1 MIAFLSDANPVN
13 LADKAS
19 MKLAGGLARLLVA
32 VALCIMA
39 APLRAVEP
47 ETRVLVLIATHPYV
61 PGLLALD
68 NAMRE
73 ELAKDTTQRFQFFS
87 ESLDAQRFAF
97 GDFDQEF
104 RALLAKKYTGL
115 KIDFI
120 VAVTK
125 PALDFANRYG
135 SDLWPGAQILF
146 HSVPNYLLDGL
157 ALSERTKGVREGRD
171 IGRTVDLARRLQPGA
186 QRILVLA
193 GVSDYD
199 KDFADEARRVLAAR
213 NETAE
218 TRYLIGLPQPEL
230 VEIIAREPASTIVLY
245 LAQFRDRVGRPYTPR
260 EVLRAISAESTAP
273 TYGVFE
279 TYLGY
284 GIAAGVVQSYDD
296 LGRTVAKLLI
306 QMRAGASVPALSDVP
321 AECVADVHA
330 LNKWSLDEHSL
341 PPGCEIRFAERPL
354 WREYPLQILSALA
367 VVLLQAAL
375 IAWLLL
381 ERQRRKRAAEQMG
394 RAQAETGRYR
404 ESLAHLVRVHAV
416 GEMSAAIV
424 HEINQPLVAIQ
435 NYALAARRRL
445 AGTVDAAK
453 VEDLLD
459 KIGEQA
465 SRAGDVLRSL
475 RTMVKKHESE
485 TTRIEVGQL
494 VADTLKLVEMESR
507 SANIRFESVISR
519 DLPPI
524 FVDGVQIQQVVLNL
538 IRNAIEAIEEAGIA
552 TSLIKIGVSGTAEN
566 EIAVSVTDYGPGIG
580 PDDAKHIFEPFYSTK
595 GGGLGVGLSISR
607 AIIEAHGGHISLAPN
622 ADSGCVFQFTL
633 PTSHEGKLTA

>member
-135 SDLWPGAQILF
+135 RDLWPSAQILF

-218 TRYLIGLPQPEL
+218 TRYLVGLPQPEL

-260 EVLRAISAESTAP
+260 EVLRAISAESTTP
-273 TYGVFE
+273 T
-279 TYLGY
+279 L
-284 GIAAGVVQSYDD
+284 
-296 LGRTVAKLLI
+296 
-306 QMRAGASVPALSDVP
+306 
-321 AECVADVHA
+321 
-330 LNKWSLDEHSL
+330 
-341 PPGCEIRFAERPL
+341 AERPL

-367 VVLLQAAL
+367 VVLIQAAL

-622 ADSGCVFQFTL
+622 VDSGCVFQFTL

>member
-1 MIAFLSDANPVN
+1 MRPPLIAFLSDANPVN

-218 TRYLIGLPQPEL
+218 TRYLVGLPQPEL

-273 TYGVFE
+273 T
-279 TYLGY
+279 L
-284 GIAAGVVQSYDD
+284 
-296 LGRTVAKLLI
+296 
-306 QMRAGASVPALSDVP
+306 
-321 AECVADVHA
+321 
-330 LNKWSLDEHSL
+330 
-341 PPGCEIRFAERPL
+341 AERPL

-622 ADSGCVFQFTL
+622 VDSGCVFQFTL

>member
-32 VALCIMA
+32 AALCIMA

-157 ALSERTKGVREGRD
+157 ALSERTRGVREGRD

-245 LAQFRDRVGRPYTPR
+245 LAQFRDRVGQPYTPR
-260 EVLRAISAESTAP
+260 EVLRAISAEST
-273 TYGVFE
+273 T
-279 TYLGY
+279 
-284 GIAAGVVQSYDD
+284 
-296 LGRTVAKLLI
+296 
-306 QMRAGASVPALSDVP
+306 
-321 AECVADVHA
+321 
-330 LNKWSLDEHSL
+330 
-341 PPGCEIRFAERPL
+341 PPLTERPL

-485 TTRIEVGQL
+485 TTRIEVGKL

-622 ADSGCVFQFTL
+622 VDSGCVFQFTL

>member
-1 MIAFLSDANPVN
+1 LIAFLSDANPVN

-47 ETRVLVLIATHPYV
+47 ETRVPVLIATHPYV

-104 RALLAKKYTGL
+104 RALLAKKYTGP

-218 TRYLIGLPQPEL
+218 TRYLVGLPQPEL

-273 TYGVFE
+273 TL
-279 TYLGY
+279 T
-284 GIAAGVVQSYDD
+284 
-296 LGRTVAKLLI
+296 
-306 QMRAGASVPALSDVP
+306 
-321 AECVADVHA
+321 
-330 LNKWSLDEHSL
+330 
-341 PPGCEIRFAERPL
+341 ERPL

-622 ADSGCVFQFTL
+622 VDSGCVFQFTL

>member
-97 GDFDQEF
+97 GNFDQEF

-135 SDLWPGAQILF
+135 RDLWPSAQILF

-245 LAQFRDRVGRPYTPR
+245 LVQFRDRVGRPYAPR

-273 TYGVFE
+273 T
-279 TYLGY
+279 L
-284 GIAAGVVQSYDD
+284 
-296 LGRTVAKLLI
+296 
-306 QMRAGASVPALSDVP
+306 
-321 AECVADVHA
+321 
-330 LNKWSLDEHSL
+330 
-341 PPGCEIRFAERPL
+341 AERPL

-622 ADSGCVFQFTL
+622 VDSGCVFQFTL

>member
-218 TRYLIGLPQPEL
+218 TRYLVGLPQPEL

-273 TYGVFE
+273 TL
-279 TYLGY
+279 T
-284 GIAAGVVQSYDD
+284 
-296 LGRTVAKLLI
+296 
-306 QMRAGASVPALSDVP
+306 
-321 AECVADVHA
+321 
-330 LNKWSLDEHSL
+330 
-341 PPGCEIRFAERPL
+341 ERPL

-622 ADSGCVFQFTL
+622 VDSGCVFQFTL

>member
-1 MIAFLSDANPVN
+1 LIAFLSDANPVN

-146 HSVPNYLLDGL
+146 HSVPTYLLDGL

-218 TRYLIGLPQPEL
+218 TRYLVGLPQPEL

-273 TYGVFE
+273 TL
-279 TYLGY
+279 T
-284 GIAAGVVQSYDD
+284 
-296 LGRTVAKLLI
+296 
-306 QMRAGASVPALSDVP
+306 
-321 AECVADVHA
+321 
-330 LNKWSLDEHSL
+330 
-341 PPGCEIRFAERPL
+341 ERPL

-622 ADSGCVFQFTL
+622 VDSGCVFQFTL

>member
-73 ELAKDTTQRFQFFS
+73 ELAKDTTQRFQFFT

-218 TRYLIGLPQPEL
+218 TRYLVGLPQPEL

-245 LAQFRDRVGRPYTPR
+245 LAQFRDRVGQPYTPR

-273 TYGVFE
+273 TL
-279 TYLGY
+279 T
-284 GIAAGVVQSYDD
+284 
-296 LGRTVAKLLI
+296 
-306 QMRAGASVPALSDVP
+306 
-321 AECVADVHA
+321 
-330 LNKWSLDEHSL
+330 
-341 PPGCEIRFAERPL
+341 ERPL

-622 ADSGCVFQFTL
+622 VDSGCVFQFTL

>member
-218 TRYLIGLPQPEL
+218 TRYLVGLPQPEL
-230 VEIIAREPASTIVLY
+230 VEIIAREPASIIVLY
-245 LAQFRDRVGRPYTPR
+245 LTQFRDREGRPYTPR

-273 TYGVFE
+273 TL
-279 TYLGY
+279 T
-284 GIAAGVVQSYDD
+284 
-296 LGRTVAKLLI
+296 
-306 QMRAGASVPALSDVP
+306 
-321 AECVADVHA
+321 
-330 LNKWSLDEHSL
+330 
-341 PPGCEIRFAERPL
+341 ERPL

-622 ADSGCVFQFTL
+622 VDSGCVFQFTL

>member
-1 MIAFLSDANPVN
+1 LIAFLRDANPVN
-13 LADKAS
+13 LADRAS

-104 RALLAKKYTGL
+104 RALLAKKYTGP

-218 TRYLIGLPQPEL
+218 TRYLVGLPQPEL

-245 LAQFRDRVGRPYTPR
+245 LAQFRDRVGQPYTPR
-260 EVLRAISAESTAP
+260 EVLRAISAESTTP
-273 TYGVFE
+273 T
-279 TYLGY
+279 L
-284 GIAAGVVQSYDD
+284 
-296 LGRTVAKLLI
+296 
-306 QMRAGASVPALSDVP
+306 
-321 AECVADVHA
+321 
-330 LNKWSLDEHSL
+330 
-341 PPGCEIRFAERPL
+341 AERPL

-622 ADSGCVFQFTL
+622 VDSGCVFHFTL

>member
-1 MIAFLSDANPVN
+1 
-13 LADKAS
+13 
-19 MKLAGGLARLLVA
+19 
-32 VALCIMA
+32 
-39 APLRAVEP
+39 
-47 ETRVLVLIATHPYV
+47 
-61 PGLLALD
+61 
-68 NAMRE
+68 
-73 ELAKDTTQRFQFFS
+73 
-87 ESLDAQRFAF
+87 
-97 GDFDQEF
+97 
-104 RALLAKKYTGL
+104 
-115 KIDFI
+115 
-120 VAVTK
+120 
-125 PALDFANRYG
+125 
-135 SDLWPGAQILF
+135 
-146 HSVPNYLLDGL
+146 
-157 ALSERTKGVREGRD
+157 
-171 IGRTVDLARRLQPGA
+171 
-186 QRILVLA
+186 
-193 GVSDYD
+193 
-199 KDFADEARRVLAAR
+199 
-213 NETAE
+213 
-218 TRYLIGLPQPEL
+218 
-230 VEIIAREPASTIVLY
+230 
-245 LAQFRDRVGRPYTPR
+245 
-260 EVLRAISAESTAP
+260 
-273 TYGVFE
+273 
-279 TYLGY
+279 
-284 GIAAGVVQSYDD
+284 
-296 LGRTVAKLLI
+296 
-306 QMRAGASVPALSDVP
+306 
-321 AECVADVHA
+321 VADVHA

-622 ADSGCVFQFTL
+622 VDSGCVFQFTL

>member
-135 SDLWPGAQILF
+135 NDLWPGAQILF
-146 HSVPNYLLDGL
+146 HSVPTYLLDGL

-218 TRYLIGLPQPEL
+218 TRYLVGLPQPEL

-273 TYGVFE
+273 T
-279 TYLGY
+279 L
-284 GIAAGVVQSYDD
+284 
-296 LGRTVAKLLI
+296 
-306 QMRAGASVPALSDVP
+306 
-321 AECVADVHA
+321 
-330 LNKWSLDEHSL
+330 
-341 PPGCEIRFAERPL
+341 AERPL

-622 ADSGCVFQFTL
+622 VDSGCVFQFTL

>member
-218 TRYLIGLPQPEL
+218 TRYLVGLPQPEL
-230 VEIIAREPASTIVLY
+230 VEIIAREPASIIVLY
-245 LAQFRDRVGRPYTPR
+245 LTQFRDREGRPYTPR
-260 EVLRAISAESTAP
+260 EVLRAISAESTTP
-273 TYGVFE
+273 T
-279 TYLGY
+279 
-284 GIAAGVVQSYDD
+284 
-296 LGRTVAKLLI
+296 R
-306 QMRAGASVPALSDVP
+306 
-321 AECVADVHA
+321 
-330 LNKWSLDEHSL
+330 
-341 PPGCEIRFAERPL
+341 AERPL

-622 ADSGCVFQFTL
+622 VDSGCVFQFTL

>member
-1 MIAFLSDANPVN
+1 VRPPLIAFLSDANPVN

-218 TRYLIGLPQPEL
+218 TRYLVGLPQPEL

-273 TYGVFE
+273 T
-279 TYLGY
+279 
-284 GIAAGVVQSYDD
+284 
-296 LGRTVAKLLI
+296 
-306 QMRAGASVPALSDVP
+306 
-321 AECVADVHA
+321 
-330 LNKWSLDEHSL
+330 L
-341 PPGCEIRFAERPL
+341 PERPS

-367 VVLLQAAL
+367 VVLIQAAL

-622 ADSGCVFQFTL
+622 VDSGCVFQFTL

>member
-1 MIAFLSDANPVN
+1 LIAFLRDANPVN
-13 LADKAS
+13 LADRAS

-218 TRYLIGLPQPEL
+218 TRYLVGLPQPEL

-260 EVLRAISAESTAP
+260 EVLRAISAESTTP
-273 TYGVFE
+273 T
-279 TYLGY
+279 L
-284 GIAAGVVQSYDD
+284 
-296 LGRTVAKLLI
+296 
-306 QMRAGASVPALSDVP
+306 
-321 AECVADVHA
+321 
-330 LNKWSLDEHSL
+330 
-341 PPGCEIRFAERPL
+341 AERPL

-622 ADSGCVFQFTL
+622 VDSGCVFQFTL

>member
-218 TRYLIGLPQPEL
+218 TRYLVGLPQPEL
-230 VEIIAREPASTIVLY
+230 VEIIAREPESTIVLY
-245 LAQFRDRVGRPYTPR
+245 LTQFRDREGRPYTPR
-260 EVLRAISAESTAP
+260 EVLRAISAESTTP
-273 TYGVFE
+273 T
-279 TYLGY
+279 L
-284 GIAAGVVQSYDD
+284 
-296 LGRTVAKLLI
+296 
-306 QMRAGASVPALSDVP
+306 
-321 AECVADVHA
+321 
-330 LNKWSLDEHSL
+330 
-341 PPGCEIRFAERPL
+341 AERPL

-566 EIAVSVTDYGPGIG
+566 EIAVSVTDFGPGIG

-622 ADSGCVFQFTL
+622 VDSGCVFQFTL

>member
-218 TRYLIGLPQPEL
+218 TRYLVGLPQPEL

-273 TYGVFE
+273 T
-279 TYLGY
+279 
-284 GIAAGVVQSYDD
+284 
-296 LGRTVAKLLI
+296 
-306 QMRAGASVPALSDVP
+306 
-321 AECVADVHA
+321 
-330 LNKWSLDEHSL
+330 L
-341 PPGCEIRFAERPL
+341 PERPS

-622 ADSGCVFQFTL
+622 VDSGCVFQFTL

>member
-47 ETRVLVLIATHPYV
+47 ETRVPVLIATHPYV

-135 SDLWPGAQILF
+135 NDLWPGAQILF
-146 HSVPNYLLDGL
+146 HSVPTYLLDGL

-218 TRYLIGLPQPEL
+218 TRYLVGLPQPEL

-260 EVLRAISAESTAP
+260 EVLRAISAESTTP
-273 TYGVFE
+273 TL
-279 TYLGY
+279 T
-284 GIAAGVVQSYDD
+284 
-296 LGRTVAKLLI
+296 
-306 QMRAGASVPALSDVP
+306 
-321 AECVADVHA
+321 
-330 LNKWSLDEHSL
+330 
-341 PPGCEIRFAERPL
+341 ERPL

-622 ADSGCVFQFTL
+622 VDSGCVFQFTL

>member
-1 MIAFLSDANPVN
+1 LIAFLSDANPVN

-218 TRYLIGLPQPEL
+218 TRYLVGLPQPEL

-273 TYGVFE
+273 T
-279 TYLGY
+279 L
-284 GIAAGVVQSYDD
+284 
-296 LGRTVAKLLI
+296 
-306 QMRAGASVPALSDVP
+306 
-321 AECVADVHA
+321 
-330 LNKWSLDEHSL
+330 
-341 PPGCEIRFAERPL
+341 AERPL

-622 ADSGCVFQFTL
+622 VDSGCVFQFTL

>member
-1 MIAFLSDANPVN
+1 LIAFLSDANPVN

-135 SDLWPGAQILF
+135 NDLWPGAQILF
-146 HSVPNYLLDGL
+146 HSVPTYLLDGL

-218 TRYLIGLPQPEL
+218 TRYLVGLPQPEL

-273 TYGVFE
+273 T
-279 TYLGY
+279 L
-284 GIAAGVVQSYDD
+284 
-296 LGRTVAKLLI
+296 
-306 QMRAGASVPALSDVP
+306 
-321 AECVADVHA
+321 
-330 LNKWSLDEHSL
+330 
-341 PPGCEIRFAERPL
+341 AERPL

-622 ADSGCVFQFTL
+622 VDSGCVFQFTL

>member
-19 MKLAGGLARLLVA
+19 MKLAGGLARLVVA

-186 QRILVLA
+186 QRILVLT

-218 TRYLIGLPQPEL
+218 TRYLVGLPQPEL

-273 TYGVFE
+273 T
-279 TYLGY
+279 
-284 GIAAGVVQSYDD
+284 
-296 LGRTVAKLLI
+296 
-306 QMRAGASVPALSDVP
+306 
-321 AECVADVHA
+321 
-330 LNKWSLDEHSL
+330 L
-341 PPGCEIRFAERPL
+341 PERPS

-367 VVLLQAAL
+367 VVLIQAAL

-622 ADSGCVFQFTL
+622 VDSGCVFQFTL

>member
-1 MIAFLSDANPVN
+1 VRPPLIAFLSDANPVN

-218 TRYLIGLPQPEL
+218 TRYLVGLPQPEL

-273 TYGVFE
+273 T
-279 TYLGY
+279 L
-284 GIAAGVVQSYDD
+284 
-296 LGRTVAKLLI
+296 
-306 QMRAGASVPALSDVP
+306 
-321 AECVADVHA
+321 
-330 LNKWSLDEHSL
+330 
-341 PPGCEIRFAERPL
+341 AERPL

-622 ADSGCVFQFTL
+622 VDSGCVFQFTL

>member
-1 MIAFLSDANPVN
+1 MRPPLIAFLSDANPVN

-47 ETRVLVLIATHPYV
+47 ETRVPVLIATHPYV

-73 ELAKDTTQRFQFFS
+73 ELAKDTTQRFQFLS

-218 TRYLIGLPQPEL
+218 TRYLVGLPQPEL

-273 TYGVFE
+273 TL
-279 TYLGY
+279 T
-284 GIAAGVVQSYDD
+284 
-296 LGRTVAKLLI
+296 
-306 QMRAGASVPALSDVP
+306 
-321 AECVADVHA
+321 
-330 LNKWSLDEHSL
+330 
-341 PPGCEIRFAERPL
+341 ERPL

-622 ADSGCVFQFTL
+622 VDSGCVFQFTL

>member
-19 MKLAGGLARLLVA
+19 MKLAGGLARLVVA

-135 SDLWPGAQILF
+135 NDLWPGAQILF
-146 HSVPNYLLDGL
+146 HSVPTYLLDGL

-213 NETAE
+213 NVTAE

-273 TYGVFE
+273 T
-279 TYLGY
+279 L
-284 GIAAGVVQSYDD
+284 
-296 LGRTVAKLLI
+296 
-306 QMRAGASVPALSDVP
+306 
-321 AECVADVHA
+321 
-330 LNKWSLDEHSL
+330 
-341 PPGCEIRFAERPL
+341 AERPL

-622 ADSGCVFQFTL
+622 VDSGCVFQFTL

>member
-1 MIAFLSDANPVN
+1 LIAFLSDANPVN

-135 SDLWPGAQILF
+135 NDLWPGAQILF
-146 HSVPNYLLDGL
+146 HSVPTYLLDGL

-273 TYGVFE
+273 T
-279 TYLGY
+279 L
-284 GIAAGVVQSYDD
+284 
-296 LGRTVAKLLI
+296 
-306 QMRAGASVPALSDVP
+306 
-321 AECVADVHA
+321 
-330 LNKWSLDEHSL
+330 
-341 PPGCEIRFAERPL
+341 AERPL

-622 ADSGCVFQFTL
+622 VDSGCVFQFTL